1 MDYECCCALWSR
13 FITRTGEVSGWG
25 VECWGT
31 LCIFYYIHPMTK
43 QVKCPLFG
51 HWMHVVR
58 NVWCVPALHI
68 SVGHFSGFRAVWPVS
83 PKFSFFNSTIHLHKT
98 WFFRCLLDNKYNKYW
113 CHICY
118 MCCDSKFWP
127 CCKCHFFCRGR
138 PAEQGQALAC
148 FLHEI
153 FLTNFSWNFP
163 DKKPKKDTNRFMKFS

>member
-1 MDYECCCALWSR
+1 
-13 FITRTGEVSGWG
+13 
-25 VECWGT
+25 
-31 LCIFYYIHPMTK
+31 MTK
-43 QVKCPLFG
+43 QVKCPLFE

-127 CCKCHFFCRGR
+127 CCKCHFFCRGNGLPQSLPGDSFLNSCCSPAVLSIYTR
-138 PAEQGQALAC
+138 PSTAKQYWAGASSAFWGWGGQY
-148 FLHEI
+148 FYEI
-153 FLTNFSWNFP
+153 L
-163 DKKPKKDTNRFMKFS
+163 KFSKKYVLI

>member
-1 MDYECCCALWSR
+1 
-13 FITRTGEVSGWG
+13 
-25 VECWGT
+25 
-31 LCIFYYIHPMTK
+31 MTK

-127 CCKCHFFCRGR
+127 CCKCHFFCRGSR
-138 PAEQGQALAC
+138 GLVSILRLGGPILLRN
-148 FLHEI
+148 FEI
-153 FLTNFSWNFP
+153 FEKICTYLVN
-163 DKKPKKDTNRFMKFS
+163 PKILGGPWPPWHYALKCTSNPSEI